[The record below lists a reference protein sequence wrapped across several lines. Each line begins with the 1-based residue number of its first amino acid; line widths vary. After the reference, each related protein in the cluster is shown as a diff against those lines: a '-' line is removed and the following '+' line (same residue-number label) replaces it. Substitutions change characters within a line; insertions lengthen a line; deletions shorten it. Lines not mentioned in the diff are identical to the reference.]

1 MTVTRRHVICASA
14 SVAAVG
20 LVGPAKA
27 QQHVVDPDAIT
38 AEQAEAEFVRGAE
51 VSEGGVTIDL
61 PDLVDDGYR
70 VLVKLDAP
78 GASELMLIA
87 PGNPIPP
94 ILNVTF
100 GPGSASRRVTS
111 RMRLGQSQTV
121 IALARMPNGTV
132 RRTTHDVQVLVGG
145 CG

>member
-1 MTVTRRHVICASA
+1 MSITRRHALRTGASA
-14 SVAAVG
+14 AVIG
-20 LVGPAKA
+20 LAGSGDA
-27 QQHVVDPDAIT
+27 QQHVIDPDAIT
-38 AEQAEAEFVRGAE
+38 AEQAEADFVGGAD
-51 VSEGGVTIDL
+51 VSEGGVTLEL
-61 PDLVDDGYR
+61 PDVVDDGFR

-78 GASELMLIA
+78 GARELMLIA

-100 GPGSASRRVTS
+100 GPGAASHRVTS

-132 RRTTHDVQVLVGG
+132 RRITRDVQVLVGG

>member
-1 MTVTRRHVICASA
+1 MTITRRHVICASA

-20 LVGPAKA
+20 LVGQAKA
-27 QQHVVDPDAIT
+27 QQHVVDLDAIT
-38 AEQAEAEFVRGAE
+38 AEQAEAEFVRGVE
-51 VSEGGVTIDL
+51 VFEGGVTIDL
-61 PDLVDDGYR
+61 PDVVDDGYR

-78 GASELMLIA
+78 GARELMLIA

-94 ILNVTF
+94 ILNVAF
-100 GPGSASRRVTS
+100 GPGSASHRVTS

-132 RRTTHDVQVLVGG
+132 RRTTRDVQVLVGG